1 MECDIFS
8 LILRRKRA
16 IKSPQKYQS
25 SMICT
30 GSTIAAVYFPRSNV
44 TERLQHV
51 GENVVA

>member
-1 MECDIFS
+1 
-8 LILRRKRA
+8 
-16 IKSPQKYQS
+16 
-25 SMICT
+25 MICT

>member
-16 IKSPQKYQS
+16 IKSPRKYQS

-30 GSTIAAVYFPRSNV
+30 GSTTAAVYFQRSSV